1 MDTEQVKRID
11 TIFWIEV
18 SSIKPNSQQPR
29 KEFDET
35 KLKELASS
43 IKQYGILQPLLVSRV
58 ERDIETGTVVEY
70 ELISGERRWRAS
82 QIAGLNQVPVII
94 RKEPPERV
102 KLELALIENIQRT
115 NLNAIEK
122 ARAFKQLAEEFDMRH
137 HEIGIKI
144 GKSREYVSNTIRLL
158 NLPEEM
164 MIAVAEGKITEG
176 HGRSLLRLCENTDAQ
191 KTLFQDIINKNVP
204 SGEAEKISRRIAYSK
219 MRKQR
224 GLPYDEEM
232 RELENRFTNL
242 LGARVMID
250 RKGDIGQIS
259 ITFFSED
266 QLKTIFSL
274 MSAAKEKAIFQRDE
288 PKISG
293 GSQIQINEII
303 NETEEKPRV
312 ELVSEKNFSDLN
324 PHNLNAPKEEIK
336 EESNYAEPEKD
347 ENISVFEINDEQ
359 NGQKENYDNDIESFT
374 I

>member
-312 ELVSEKNFSDLN
+312 ELISEKNFSDLN

-347 ENISVFEINDEQ
+347 ENISVFEINDDS
-359 NGQKENYDNDIESFT
+359 NDQKEKYDDDIESFT